1 VLEAFH
7 YYHTQ
12 HKGEKHS
19 ESHDRINVLKCQQTD
34 RARETESHSVAFS
47 SGKIARVRQC
57 EISSV
62 GASAMAGFDEAEDLH
77 PSLRNVIEQD
87 TLNWIFVGGK
97 GGVGKTTTSCCL
109 SVQLAKVR
117 PNVLIVST
125 DPAHNLS
132 DAFGQ
137 KFGREPMKVN
147 GYDNLF
153 CMEVDSSGDA
163 EWEQH
168 EAALAAQG
176 IEPDGLQS
184 GMGSIMKDLMT
195 SVPGIDEAMA
205 FAELMKM
212 VQEMNYSTIVFDTAP
227 TGHTLRL
234 LSFPK
239 TMESAIGKL
248 LDLKNRFQGLLTNV
262 TAMMGPGGA
271 DGVEQMIQKLEQLK
285 GLIDQVHNQ
294 IKDPEKTTFVCV
306 CIPEFLSIY
315 ETERLVQELSKSEID
330 THNVVVNQVLFP
342 DKDAEDLV
350 EWHGKNKEKLPQE
363 AKDLIGKTI
372 ARKRMQDRYI
382 SQIFELYED
391 FHVVL
396 MPLLDNEVRGKDSLE
411 SFSKLLLCPDEP

>member
-1 VLEAFH
+1 
-7 YYHTQ
+7 
-12 HKGEKHS
+12 
-19 ESHDRINVLKCQQTD
+19 
-34 RARETESHSVAFS
+34 
-47 SGKIARVRQC
+47 
-57 EISSV
+57 
-62 GASAMAGFDEAEDLH
+62 MAEDLH
-77 PSLRNVIEQD
+77 PSLRNIIEQES
-87 TLNWIFVGGK
+87 LNWIFVGGK

-137 KFGREPMKVN
+137 KFGREPIKVN
-147 GYDNLF
+147 GFDNLF
-153 CMEVDSSGDA
+153 CMEVDSSGDQ
-163 EWEQH
+163 EWEAL
-168 EAALAAQG
+168 EAAQAAQG
-176 IEPDGLQS
+176 VATDGLES
-184 GMGSIMKDLMT
+184 GVGSIMKDLMT

-248 LDLKNRFQGLLTNV
+248 LDLKNRFQGLLTQV
-262 TAMMGPGGA
+262 TAFMGQGGA
-271 DGVEQMIQKLEQLK
+271 ESVEAMITKLEQLK

-294 IKDPEKTTFVCV
+294 IRNPEKTTFVCV

-330 THNVVVNQVLFP
+330 THNVVVNQGI
-342 DKDAEDLV
+342 AS
-350 EWHGKNKEKLPQE
+350 HSST
-363 AKDLIGKTI
+363 LISL
-372 ARKRMQDRYI
+372 I
-382 SQIFELYED
+382 SLYYC
-391 FHVVL
+391 HHC
-396 MPLLDNEVRGKDSLE
+396 S
-411 SFSKLLLCPDEP
+411 S

>member
-1 VLEAFH
+1 M
-7 YYHTQ
+7 
-12 HKGEKHS
+12 
-19 ESHDRINVLKCQQTD
+19 D
-34 RARETESHSVAFS
+34 
-47 SGKIARVRQC
+47 
-57 EISSV
+57 
-62 GASAMAGFDEAEDLH
+62 EDLH
-77 PSLRNVIEQD
+77 PSLRNIIEQES
-87 TLNWIFVGGK
+87 LNWIFVGGK

-137 KFGREPMKVN
+137 KFGKDPVKVN
-147 GYDNLF
+147 GFDNLF
-153 CMEVDSSGDA
+153 CMEVDSSGEQ
-163 EWEQH
+163 EWEAI
-168 EAALAAQG
+168 EASQAAQG
-176 IEPDGLQS
+176 TDSSGLES
-184 GMGSIMKDLMT
+184 GVGSIMKDLMT

-234 LSFPK
+234 LSFPR

-248 LDLKNRFQGLLTNV
+248 LDLKNRFQGLLSQV
-262 TAMMGPGGA
+262 TAFMGAGGQE
-271 DGVEQMIQKLEQLK
+271 GVESMITKLEQLK

-294 IKDPEKTTFVCV
+294 IRDPEKTTFVCV

-350 EWHGKNKEKLPQE
+350 EWYSKAQKDLPQE
-363 AKDLIGKTI
+363 AQDLIGKTI

-391 FHVVL
+391 FHVTL
-396 MPLLDNEVRGKDSLE
+396 MPLLDNEVRGVASLE
-411 SFSKLLLCPDEP
+411 AFSALLLNPDHDI

>member
-1 VLEAFH
+1 
-7 YYHTQ
+7 
-12 HKGEKHS
+12 
-19 ESHDRINVLKCQQTD
+19 
-34 RARETESHSVAFS
+34 
-47 SGKIARVRQC
+47 
-57 EISSV
+57 
-62 GASAMAGFDEAEDLH
+62 MAEDDLH
-77 PSLRNVIEQD
+77 PSLRNIVEQES
-87 TLNWIFVGGK
+87 LNWIFVGGK

-109 SVQLAKVR
+109 AVQLAKVR
-117 PNVLIVST
+117 PNVLVVST

-137 KFGREPMKVN
+137 KFGREPVKVN
-147 GYDNLF
+147 GFDNLF
-153 CMEVDSSGDA
+153 CMEVDSSGEQ
-163 EWEQH
+163 EWEAI
-168 EAALAAQG
+168 EAAQQNQG
-176 IEPDGLQS
+176 VNPDGLES
-184 GMGSIMKDLMT
+184 GVGSIMKDLMT

-248 LDLKNRFQGLLTNV
+248 LELKNRFQGLLTQV
-262 TAMMGPGGA
+262 TAFMGQGGA
-271 DGVEQMIQKLEQLK
+271 EGVEAMINKLEQLK

-294 IKDPEKTTFVCV
+294 IRNPEKTTFVCV

-350 EWHGKNKEKLPQE
+350 DWYKTAKETLPTE
-363 AKDLIGKTI
+363 AQHLIGKTI

-396 MPLLDNEVRGKDSLE
+396 MPLLDNEVRGVAALE
-411 SFSKLLLCPDEP
+411 SFSSLLLNPVS